1 MCRNCIERLRDE
13 RKDFGKADND
23 GLTEN
28 LIGGFLYSLVL
39 DAANQTE
46 LTLENIE
53 EITKDQEPHFQRL
66 ADLLS
71 PKMVGVEISRED
83 IVEYARKEYLRKLKR
98 AVEKETYAKLDTQV
112 SDFLDFNPLLFAENV
127 EESTAF
133 VKTLLNKVT
142 PFNGRE
148 TPAEVVEEIYPAI
161 LLHVIESI
169 RELDLVKV
177 HEYIERI
184 NSNTKVEEPVPC
196 YFNYELR
203 SPHAFAT
210 ARTRASALFALACG
224 MIASGVSKEEA
235 KEALAYVENTIQQR
249 LVTITQSLNDDDI
262 QDIKDGKLFG
272 EVR

>member
-13 RKDFGKADND
+13 RKDFSKADND

-39 DAANQTE
+39 DAADQTE

-53 EITKDQEPHFQRL
+53 EITRDQEPHFQRL

-98 AVEKETYAKLDTQV
+98 AVEKETYVKSDLQV

-127 EESTAF
+127 EESMAF
-133 VKTLLNKVT
+133 VKTLLSNVLAVK
-142 PFNGRE
+142 GRE
-148 TPAEVVEEIYPAI
+148 TLDEVVEKIYPDV

-169 RELDLVKV
+169 RELDLVKI

-184 NSNTKVEEPVPC
+184 NSNTRIEKSVPC

-235 KEALAYVENTIQQR
+235 KESLAYVENTIQQR